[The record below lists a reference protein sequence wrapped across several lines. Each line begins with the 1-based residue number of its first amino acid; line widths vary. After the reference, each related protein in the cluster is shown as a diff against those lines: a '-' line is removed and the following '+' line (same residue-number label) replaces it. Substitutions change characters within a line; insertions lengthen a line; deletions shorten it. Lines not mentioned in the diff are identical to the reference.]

1 MNFKESFFTA
11 LAALFA
17 NKLRALLTM
26 LGIIIGVAAVITMI
40 AIGEGAQKA
49 VIERIQSLGTNLLFI
64 SPGAAR
70 GGGMVVI
77 QFGTSVRLKN
87 SDAEAILA
95 KAPAVDA
102 IVPELNRSAQVKY
115 ENRNWNT
122 RIIGTTPDYEEVRNF
137 KAVFGRYFT
146 NSEERGV
153 ATVCVVGQTIVDN
166 LFPTSDPLGK
176 RIRIAGAN
184 FEVIGVLESKG
195 QSGFQNPD
203 DQIIVPLSTAQRRL
217 FGVDYLSQVTAKVV
231 NDNKMDEAFLE
242 IERILR
248 REHKLREE
256 QDNDFTIRN
265 QADIIST
272 FQETQQTF
280 TFLLAG
286 IAAVSLLVGGIGIM
300 NIMIVS
306 VTERTREIGVRKA
319 IGARKQD
326 IMWQFLIESVV
337 MSVTGGCLGIGLGV
351 LASYLI
357 TTYGNLTP
365 IISLNSITVSFVFAS
380 FVSIFFGIYPAWK
393 AAISNVIDALRYE

>member
-1 MNFKESFFTA
+1 MNFKESIFTS
-11 LAALFA
+11 LNALFS

-49 VIERIQSLGTNLLFI
+49 VIDRIQALGSNLLFV
-64 SPGAAR
+64 SPGAQR
-70 GGGMVVI
+70 GGGIVVI
-77 QFGTSVRLKN
+77 QFGSSQRLMNKDADAVGGRTS
-87 SDAEAILA
+87 SIEA
-95 KAPAVDA
+95 V
-102 IVPELNRSAQVKY
+102 VPEFSRNAQVKY

-122 RIIGTTPDYEEVRNF
+122 RIVGTMPEYEWVRNF
-137 KAVFGRYFT
+137 RANQGRYFT
-146 NSEERGV
+146 QSEEK
-153 ATVCVVGQTIVDN
+153 AAAKVCVVGQTIVDN
-166 LFPTSDPLGK
+166 LFPNIDPIGK
-176 RIRIAGAN
+176 TFRIAGQS
-184 FEVIGVLESKG
+184 FQVLGVLETKG

-217 FGVDYLSQVTAKVV
+217 FGVEYLSQITVKVA
-231 NDNKMDEAFLE
+231 NEQQMDNAFYD

-286 IAAVSLLVGGIGIM
+286 IAAVSLVVGGIGIM

-306 VTERTREIGVRKA
+306 VTERTKEIGIRKA
-319 IGARKQD
+319 IGARKRD
-326 IMWQFLIESVV
+326 IMWQFLIESVTL
-337 MSVTGGCLGIGLGV
+337 SVTGGCIGIGLGI

-365 IISLNSITVSFVFAS
+365 LISISSIVVSFSFAS
-380 FVSIFFGIYPAWK
+380 VVGIVFGLYPAWK
-393 AAISNVIDALRYE
+393 AAMADVIEALRYE